1 MNGTPRAASASAT
14 GYTRSSRR
22 LMSSTAPSS
31 RSPSAS
37 TRASASRTEPAG
49 PATAAPRPSSSRARE
64 AAIRYSSSTTRRRRP
79 RSASG
84 RGSAMLRSCPARLDR
99 HHDGAAHPVGAELE
113 PRLRAELVRQRVL
126 DQLGAVALPPWQG
139 IPRHRHPALPPLDQ
153 HPAPGPL
160 DGPGHHEPT
169 RGPLERA
176 VLDGVG
182 RELVERERQRLG
194 EARRQRDRRALDP
207 HLAGIGAAVAVR
219 LELGLDQGAQV
230 DGLPVRA
237 GEQPLHA
244 AERLEPALELV
255 AEPLERGA
263 GAERLEGDRL
273 HDGEQV
279 AGPVVELGHEHPLL
293 VLHAPEVVDVGHGA
307 DPFAP
312 RPVAGVQ
319 RPGARLVPA
328 VAAVRP
334 APDAVLDVVLA
345 RGRGLGPAPQRRLP
359 VIRVDR
365 VEPAE
370 PEAVPEAHPGEIY
383 PLRAGPGPRPVRP
396 REEDELGDAR
406 RQQPEALLAL
416 AQPLLRAVP
425 LGAVAHDLDEPGGA
439 ALERHEEAGG
449 PEPRAVLA
457 HVPAIVLGAA
467 VGTGA
472 PPLVLGSARD
482 AVFGRED
489 HVGAAAGDLPFHEA
503 EQALGADIPAR
514 DGVVRVRGED
524 REVGRALDDA
534 PEQLG
539 LADRLRPGRLVW
551 SFTHTRWLLA
561 VRPVTLPLPPNDP
574 FRAEELGASVSVP
587 GGSVGSAPAGP
598 ARSSS
603 NDNDQRRATPILHRN
618 MGSSRAGEAAGFV
631 MPSYTGWLVG
641 TSGIRDVGAAFR
653 RRPATSRNS

>member
-1 MNGTPRAASASAT
+1 MNGTPRATSASAT

-22 LMSSTAPSS
+22 LMSSTASSS

-49 PATAAPRPSSSRARE
+49 PTTSAPPPSSSRARE

-126 DQLGAVALPPWQG
+126 DQLGAEALPPWQG

-345 RGRGLGPAPQRRLP
+345 RGRGLGPAPPPRRRGVPPGSPGWIASSQPSPRLSPKPIPVKSIHCGLGQVRAPSGLERKTSWGMLVASSRKRSSLSRSRSSARCRSVRSRTILTNPAALP
-359 VIRVDR
+359 SSGMRR
-365 VEPAE
+365 
-370 PEAVPEAHPGEIY
+370 PEAQNREPS
-383 PLRAGPGPRPVRP
+383 LRTC
-396 REEDELGDAR
+396 
-406 RQQPEALLAL
+406 Q
-416 AQPLLRAVP
+416 
-425 LGAVAHDLDEPGGA
+425 
-439 ALERHEEAGG
+439 
-449 PEPRAVLA
+449 
-457 HVPAIVLGAA
+457 
-467 VGTGA
+467 
-472 PPLVLGSARD
+472 
-482 AVFGRED
+482 
-489 HVGAAAGDLPFHEA
+489 
-503 EQALGADIPAR
+503 
-514 DGVVRVRGED
+514 
-524 REVGRALDDA
+524 
-534 PEQLG
+534 
-539 LADRLRPGRLVW
+539 
-551 SFTHTRWLLA
+551 
-561 VRPVTLPLPPNDP
+561 
-574 FRAEELGASVSVP
+574 
-587 GGSVGSAPAGP
+587 
-598 ARSSS
+598 RSSS
-603 NDNDQRRATPILHRN
+603 ARPSARARRRSSSGAPATRSSGVKITSALRPMISPSTKPNRRSAPTFQLVTAWFGSVVKIAKSVALSTMRPNSSASPTALGPAGSSGPLLTHA
-618 MGSSRAGEAAGFV
+618 GSSR
-631 MPSYTGWLVG
+631 
-641 TSGIRDVGAAFR
+641 SG
-653 RRPATSRNS
+653 RRPSRFPRTIRSVQKNSER

>member
-31 RSPSAS
+31 RPPAAS

-49 PATAAPRPSSSRARE
+49 PTTSAPRPSSECARP

-84 RGSAMLRSCPARLDR
+84 RGSAMPRSCPVRLDR

-113 PRLRAELVRQRVL
+113 PRLRAELVRQRAL
-126 DQLGAVALPPWQG
+126 DQLGAVALPPWRG
-139 IPRHRHPALPPLDQ
+139 IPRHRHPAPPPPGQHRRPPPPHRPPPPPPLDQ
-153 HPAPGPL
+153 PPAPGPL

-182 RELVERERQRLG
+182 RELVERERLG
-194 EARRQRDRRALDP
+194 EARRQRDRRTLDP

-273 HDGEQV
+273 NDGEQV

-307 DPFAP
+307 DPLAP
-312 RPVAGVQ
+312 RPAAGVQ

-345 RGRGLGPAPQRRLP
+345 RGRGLGPAPQRDLP
-359 VIRVDR
+359 VVRVDR

-370 PEAVPEAHPGEIY
+370 PEAVPEAHPGEVY
-383 PLRAGPGPRPVRP
+383 PLRAGPGSRPVRP

-439 ALERHEEAGG
+439 AVERHEEAGG

-457 HVPAIVLGAA
+457 HVPAIVLGTA

-472 PPLVLGSARD
+472 PPFVLGSARG
-482 AVFGRED
+482 AVLGRED

-534 PEQLG
+534 
-539 LADRLRPGRLVW
+539 
-551 SFTHTRWLLA
+551 
-561 VRPVTLPLPPNDP
+561 
-574 FRAEELGASVSVP
+574 
-587 GGSVGSAPAGP
+587 
-598 ARSSS
+598 
-603 NDNDQRRATPILHRN
+603 
-618 MGSSRAGEAAGFV
+618 
-631 MPSYTGWLVG
+631 
-641 TSGIRDVGAAFR
+641 
-653 RRPATSRNS
+653 

>member
-1 MNGTPRAASASAT
+1 MNGTPRATSASAT

-49 PATAAPRPSSSRARE
+49 PTTSAPRPSRSRARG

-84 RGSAMLRSCPARLDR
+84 RGSAMPRSCPVRLDR

-113 PRLRAELVRQRVL
+113 PRLRAELVRQRAL
-126 DQLGAVALPPWQG
+126 DQLGAVALPPG
-139 IPRHRHPALPPLDQ
+139 RGPLRHRPPALPPLDQ
-153 HPAPGPL
+153 HLAPGSL
-160 DGPGHHEPT
+160 DGPGHHQPT

-194 EARRQRDRRALDP
+194 GARRQRDRRALDP

-230 DGLPVRA
+230 DGLQVRA

-307 DPFAP
+307 DPLAP

-345 RGRGLGPAPQRRLP
+345 RGRGLGPAPQRGLP
-359 VIRVDR
+359 VVRVDR

-383 PLRAGPGPRPVRP
+383 PLRAGPGSRPVRP
-396 REEDELGDAR
+396 GEEDELGDAR

-416 AQPLLRAVP
+416 AQPFLRSVP

-472 PPLVLGSARD
+472 PPFVLGRTRD
-482 AVFGRED
+482 PVLGRED
-489 HVGAAAGDLPFHEA
+489 HVGAAADDLPFHVA

-514 DGVVRVRGED
+514 DGAVRVRGED

-551 SFTHTRWLLA
+551 SFTHARGLLA

-574 FRAEELGASVSVP
+574 FRAEEPGASVSVP

-603 NDNDQRRATPILHRN
+603 NDNDQRRAIPILHRN

-631 MPSYTGWLVG
+631 MPSLPAGRAGIFSGSPALLVQL
-641 TSGIRDVGAAFR
+641 TPRGIRAR
-653 RRPATSRNS
+653 L